1 MYIYR
6 FLKWPLEKE
15 MHPGKAQLGDAWEG
29 WSSYNVIEAPI
40 GTQIAEGFYAFL
52 ALS

>member
-1 MYIYR
+1 
-6 FLKWPLEKE
+6 
-15 MHPGKAQLGDAWEG
+15 MHPGKAQLGGAWEG